1 MDDMPTGLVRRGGR
15 YSLRRRVPLDLVA
28 HYGRKEITSALG
40 TSDPKEARV
49 LLTKAWAALDETFA
63 RLRQSGAATTP
74 SSGPVP
80 PAAPKS
86 KALPYVPTSEEVEYD
101 IESARHSFEIS
112 FQQDCEYEAR
122 EEERQRLLLTLDVPD
137 EFLSAEQRAMKDLL
151 SDAKLDVETAEMKA
165 RTLEIAGAKP
175 PPSKPVLQKS
185 EPHKANGTPFAVL
198 VDKWAKERGREG
210 KAARDHLAV
219 TRWLTERTGV
229 ETVEA
234 LTKQHV
240 LTFKDT
246 LLADGTTPANVNVKL
261 SRLRTLL
268 NFASDNAMVH
278 ESAALKVRVLDPESA
293 RNRRKSFDME
303 TLAKLFGGPVHAAGE
318 RPAGGRGEAAYWLP
332 LLALYTG
339 ARREEL
345 GQLRPK
351 DVREET
357 YIGPDDDKRT
367 AWVIAIVHDEE
378 AGLRLKNAGSERTIP
393 VHADLLTLGFARF
406 VRKAQDAKQARLFP
420 DLRPNRDGRVTE
432 KWGEWFSIYRRD
444 VCDIEDPRL
453 VFHSFR
459 HTFKDCARN
468 SAVPDP
474 IQRQLM
480 GHSSGDVADGYGV
493 GYGMH
498 QLVEGMKLYR
508 VPGFK
513 LPPPPE

>member
-1 MDDMPTGLVRRGGR
+1 MPTGMVRRGGR
-15 YSLRRRVPLDLVA
+15 YALRRRVPLDLVA
-28 HYGRKEITSALG
+28 HYGRKEINRSHG
-40 TSDPKEARV
+40 TADPKVARV
-49 LLTKAWAALDETFA
+49 LHAKAWVALDDEFA
-63 RLRQSGAATTP
+63 RARQSGAAVAQP
-74 SSGPVP
+74 PGPVP
-80 PAAPKS
+80 PAIPKS
-86 KALPYVPTSEEVEYD
+86 KVAPYVPTGDEVEYD

-112 FQQDCEYEAR
+112 FREDCEYEAR

-137 EFLSAEQRAMKDLL
+137 EFLSAEQRALKDLL
-151 SDAKLDVETAEMKA
+151 TDAKFDAETAQMKA

-175 PPSKPVLQKS
+175 PSKPANPTHTPLKS
-185 EPHKANGTPFAVL
+185 NGTSFAKL
-198 VDKWAKERGREG
+198 VEKWAKERGREG

-240 LTFKDT
+240 LAFKDK
-246 LLADGTTPANVNVKL
+246 LLADGATPANVNVKL

-268 NFASDNAMVH
+268 NFASDNAIVP
-278 ESAALKVRVLDPESA
+278 ESVALKVRVLDPEAA
-293 RNRRKSFDME
+293 RNKRKSFDME
-303 TLAKLFGGPVHAAGE
+303 TLAALFGGPVHAAGE

-345 GQLRPK
+345 GQLRPG

-357 YIGPDDDKRT
+357 YVGPDDEKRT
-367 AWVIAIVHDEE
+367 AWVMAIVHDEE

-393 VHADLLTLGFARF
+393 IHSDLLGLGFARF
-406 VRKAQDAKQARLFP
+406 ARKAQDAKQDRLFP
-420 DLRPNRDGRVTE
+420 DLRRNADGRVTE

-444 VCDIEDPRL
+444 VCGIRDPRL

-468 SAVPDP
+468 SLVSDP

-480 GHSSGDVADGYGV
+480 GHSSGDVADSYGV

-498 QLVEGMKLYR
+498 LLVEGMKLYR